1 MSSLLAHIKIA
12 EGYEQKFEDVS
23 RELYK
28 KSYENEDCIIRYEY
42 YRGREKKYILNSSC
56 LSLIS

>member
-1 MSSLLAHIKIA
+1 MSSLLAHIKIT

-28 KSYENEDCIIRYEY
+28 KSYENPITVYYCILLYITVY
-42 YRGREKKYILNSSC
+42 YCK
-56 LSLIS
+56 